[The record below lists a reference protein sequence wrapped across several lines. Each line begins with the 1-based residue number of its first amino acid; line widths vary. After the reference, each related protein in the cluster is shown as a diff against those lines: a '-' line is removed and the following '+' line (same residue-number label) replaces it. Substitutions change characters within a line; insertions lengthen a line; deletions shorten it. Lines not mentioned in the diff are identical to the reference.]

1 MVFER
6 VGLGATGIVFKQA
19 DRRGLPAMSGDA
31 GGIADLDPKT
41 GARPGMNIARQMMP
55 VMGHSSPWA
64 ALIGGL
70 FCVF

>member
-6 VGLGATGIVFKQA
+6 VSLGAAGIVFKQRG
-19 DRRGLPAMSGDA
+19 RRGLPNPGDELA
-31 GGIADLDPKT
+31 GSRTLIRDQCRRT
-41 GARPGMNIARQMMP
+41 GMNIAWQMMP